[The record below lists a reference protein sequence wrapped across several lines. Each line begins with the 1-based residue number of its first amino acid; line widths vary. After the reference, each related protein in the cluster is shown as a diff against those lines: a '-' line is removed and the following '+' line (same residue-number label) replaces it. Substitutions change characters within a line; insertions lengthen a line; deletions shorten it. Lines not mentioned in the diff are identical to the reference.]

1 MADTAVA
8 ITAGSGT
15 SIDTRTEATNGNHRQ
30 VVVLGDPATN
40 AGVAPVDATN
50 GLSVNVT
57 NASLTVAAHAV
68 TNAGTF
74 AVQAAQAGTW
84 DEVGIHDSGNSITVD
99 NGGTFAVQNT
109 RAGAT
114 TATLSNVADAATSAT
129 LKASNAARLALII
142 VNDSTVDLYVKY
154 GATASATSFTYKL
167 GPGET
172 LREDLYTGIVDG
184 IWASDASGSARVT
197 ELTA

>member
-8 ITAGSGT
+8 ISAGAGT
-15 SIDTRTEATNGNHRQ
+15 NIDTRTEATNGNHRQ
-30 VVVLGDPATN
+30 VVVLGDPSTN

-50 GLSVNVT
+50 GL
-57 NASLTVAAHAV
+57 AV
-68 TNAGTF
+68 TLTTAIPAGT
-74 AVQAAQAGTW
+74 AAIGKLAAN
-84 DEVGIHDSGNSITVD
+84 SGVD
-99 NGGTFAVQNT
+99 IGDVDVTSLPRSA
-109 RAGAT
+109 
-114 TATLSNVADAATSAT
+114 TATLANVADTASSTT
-129 LKASNAARLALII
+129 LLALNAARRVAII

-172 LREDLYTGIVDG
+172 LREDSYTGVIDG
-184 IWASDASGSARVT
+184 IWASDAVGAARVT